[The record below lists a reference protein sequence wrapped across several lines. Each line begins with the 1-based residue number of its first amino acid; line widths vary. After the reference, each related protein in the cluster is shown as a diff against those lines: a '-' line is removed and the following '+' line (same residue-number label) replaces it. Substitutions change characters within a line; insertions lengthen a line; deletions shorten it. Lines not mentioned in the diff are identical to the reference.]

1 MPITLIFSLSV
12 TLILLLISVLF
23 RIAGKLRLTIPFV
36 YLLLTGTILN
46 KWASAHETLAFIILY
61 ALIALCIFSWIRSF
75 KSKWN
80 ERQKAKAIKED
91 IHWLGFDWG
100 DRFWQT
106 NKAREMGISLN
117 TVHFDTDGNMRYNT
131 SNKMVI

>member
-12 TLILLLISVLF
+12 TVILMLISVLF
-23 RIAGKLRLTIPFV
+23 RIAGKLRLTLPFV

-46 KWASAHETLAFIILY
+46 KWASAHETLAFIVLY

-75 KSKWN
+75 KSKWDD
-80 ERQKAKAIKED
+80 RQKAKAIKED
-91 IHWLGFDWG
+91 IL
-100 DRFWQT
+100 WQT

-117 TVHFDTDGNMRYNT
+117 TVYFDTDGNMRYNT
-131 SNKMVI
+131 SNEMVI